1 MDYDLP
7 TPLEVLRE
15 TGPTPF
21 ITKAYN
27 IVEDSSTNNIVSWS
41 RDNNSFIVW
50 EPETFALICLPIYFK
65 HNNFSSFVRQLNTY
79 GFKKIDTE
87 RWEFANEYFL
97 RGQRHLLKNIRRRK
111 TPSQTQTQILEKFE
125 LEREVQGMR
134 RDKAAL
140 VIELVR
146 LRQKQETVKTYLR
159 FMEEKLKITER
170 KQQTMMD
177 FLLNK
182 VKESSFLENIKKRKK
197 QGIENLDQS
206 QEIISSHGVEDY
218 ETFVKAEPEEYGD
231 QFGGVFGY
239 GDELHIASMEGQR
252 EDDGVQREMDSE
264 GIWKAYVLSDEMCI
278 LGEHLL

>member
-1 MDYDLP
+1 MDYNLP

-97 RGQRHLLKNIRRRK
+97 RGQKQLLKNIKRRK
-111 TPSQTQTQILEKFE
+111 TSSQTEMLEKFG
-125 LEREVQGMR
+125 LEREIQGMR

-140 VIELVR
+140 VIELAR
-146 LRQKQETVKTYLR
+146 LRQKQESVKTYLR
-159 FMEEKLKITER
+159 FMEEKLIITER
-170 KQQTMMD
+170 KQQMMMD
-177 FLLNK
+177 FLLKK
-182 VKESSFLENIKKRKK
+182 VKKPSFLENIKKRK
-197 QGIENLDQS
+197 QQEIENLEQS
-206 QEIISSHGVEDY
+206 EEMTSSHGVEDY

-231 QFGGVFGY
+231 QFGGVFGNV
-239 GDELHIASMEGQR
+239 DELHIASMEDQR
-252 EDDGVQREMDSE
+252 QDDRVQREMNSE

>member
-1 MDYDLP
+1 MDYNLP

-97 RGQRHLLKNIRRRK
+97 RGQKQLLKNIKRRK
-111 TPSQTQTQILEKFE
+111 TSSQTEMLEKFG
-125 LEREVQGMR
+125 LEREIQGMR

-140 VIELVR
+140 VIELAR
-146 LRQKQETVKTYLR
+146 LRQKQESVKTYLR
-159 FMEEKLKITER
+159 FMEEKLIITER
-170 KQQTMMD
+170 KQQMMMD
-177 FLLNK
+177 FLLKK
-182 VKESSFLENIKKRKK
+182 VKNPSFLENIKKRK
-197 QGIENLDQS
+197 QQEIENLEQS
-206 QEIISSHGVEDY
+206 EEMTSSHGVEDY

-231 QFGGVFGY
+231 QFGGVFGNV
-239 GDELHIASMEGQR
+239 DELHIASMEDQR
-252 EDDGVQREMDSE
+252 QDDR
-264 GIWKAYVLSDEMCI
+264 MCI